1 MMLVFKRFPLKRYR
15 LKILLKLWWRW
26 LLEAM
31 DDGEG
36 RWDGGVVVGGGE
48 SVVSWADFGRPARSH
63 IYIICSHSSLLR
75 RIFFCNRNQVTVKQ
89 AYVTGQKVMGRANR
103 RLGKLLS
110 GSPEDLRFRAFF
122 GVSAQVAV
130 TAWSMMEV
138 HSVLPPNPKFDHFL
152 WALAFMRT
160 YPANDTTLS
169 CLLGGSD
176 PKTIGKY
183 VWPLIRSLYELNETV
198 VSICLIVALVDYSL
212 TFQ

>member
-1 MMLVFKRFPLKRYR
+1 M
-15 LKILLKLWWRW
+15 
-26 LLEAM
+26 
-31 DDGEG
+31 
-36 RWDGGVVVGGGE
+36 
-48 SVVSWADFGRPARSH
+48 
-63 IYIICSHSSLLR
+63 
-75 RIFFCNRNQVTVKQ
+75 FFCTRNQAVTVEE
-89 AYVTGQKVMGRANR
+89 AYVAGQKVMGRANR

-110 GSPEDLRFRAFF
+110 GSPKDRRFRAIF

-138 HSVLPPNPKFDHFL
+138 HSVLPPNPKFVHFL

-169 CLLGGSD
+169 CLMGGSD

-183 VWPLIRSLYELNETV
+183 VWLLVRSLYELNETV

>member
-1 MMLVFKRFPLKRYR
+1 M
-15 LKILLKLWWRW
+15 
-26 LLEAM
+26 
-31 DDGEG
+31 
-36 RWDGGVVVGGGE
+36 
-48 SVVSWADFGRPARSH
+48 
-63 IYIICSHSSLLR
+63 
-75 RIFFCNRNQVTVKQ
+75 FFRTRNQAVTVEE
-89 AYVTGQKVMGRANR
+89 AYVAGQKVMGRANR
-103 RLGKLLS
+103 RKLLS
-110 GSPEDLRFRAFF
+110 SSPEDLRFRAFF

-138 HSVLPPNPKFDHFL
+138 HSVLPPNPNFVHFW

>member
-1 MMLVFKRFPLKRYR
+1 MQTTTLAPSPATTVTQSDDVDLD
-15 LKILLKLWWRW
+15 LSLSILLDSASSSSASASLS
-26 LLEAM
+26 M
-31 DDGEG
+31 M
-36 RWDGGVVVGGGE
+36 WDSLAVCSCLPTQIAIVL
-48 SVVSWADFGRPARSH
+48 SLCLSH
-63 IYIICSHSSLLR
+63 CLFCR
-75 RIFFCNRNQVTVKQ
+75 MFFCTHNQVTVEE
-89 AYVTGQKVMGRANR
+89 AYVTGQRVMGRANK

-122 GVSAQVAV
+122 GVSAQVGV
-130 TAWSMMEV
+130 TAWSMMED
-138 HSVLPPNPKFDHFL
+138 HSVLPTNPKFVHFL

-183 VWPLIRSLYELNETV
+183 VWPLIRSLYVLNETV
-198 VSICLIVALVDYSL
+198 VSICLIVALVDSSL

>member
-1 MMLVFKRFPLKRYR
+1 M
-15 LKILLKLWWRW
+15 
-26 LLEAM
+26 
-31 DDGEG
+31 
-36 RWDGGVVVGGGE
+36 
-48 SVVSWADFGRPARSH
+48 
-63 IYIICSHSSLLR
+63 
-75 RIFFCNRNQVTVKQ
+75 FFCTQNQAVTVEE
-89 AYVTGQKVMGRANR
+89 AYVAGQKVMGRANR
-103 RLGKLLS
+103 RLGKLLP
-110 GSPEDLRFRAFF
+110 GSPEDLLFRGFF

-130 TAWSMMEV
+130 TAWDMLEN
-138 HSVLPPNPKFDHFL
+138 HSVLPPNPKFVHFL

-198 VSICLIVALVDYSL
+198 VSICLIVALVDSSL

>member
-1 MMLVFKRFPLKRYR
+1 
-15 LKILLKLWWRW
+15 
-26 LLEAM
+26 
-31 DDGEG
+31 
-36 RWDGGVVVGGGE
+36 
-48 SVVSWADFGRPARSH
+48 
-63 IYIICSHSSLLR
+63 
-75 RIFFCNRNQVTVKQ
+75 
-89 AYVTGQKVMGRANR
+89 MGRANR
-103 RLGKLLS
+103 RLGKLLP
-110 GSPEDLRFRAFF
+110 GSPEDLRFRGFF

-130 TAWSMMEV
+130 TAWDMLEN
-138 HSVLPPNPKFDHFL
+138 HSVLPPNPKFVHFL

-198 VSICLIVALVDYSL
+198 VSICLIVALVDSSL